1 MARIARE
8 LPVPQIANIVFGGRT
23 PDPGRDRL
31 AQMGFGGV
39 LYANASLQAALR
51 AAYQVLGSLKE
62 HGSLDLVADKLA
74 SFEERQSVVNKPAWD
89 AMEARYKV

>member
-1 MARIARE
+1 MPAKVASY
-8 LPVPQIANIVFGGRT
+8 PGPGDP